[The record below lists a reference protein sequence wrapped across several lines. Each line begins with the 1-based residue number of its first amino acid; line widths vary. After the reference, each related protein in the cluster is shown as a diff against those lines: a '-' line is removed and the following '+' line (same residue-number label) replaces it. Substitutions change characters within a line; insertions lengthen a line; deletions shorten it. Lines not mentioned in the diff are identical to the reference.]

1 MACACSKRSR
11 RSMVRQAHHERLD
24 LPLVLSSSK
33 DALRSRPCGR
43 FKVQGSR
50 VQSPLPI
57 YSTGQN
63 RLNGPH
69 EIRADE
75 FHTRRG
81 PLFGLRSFA
90 TANQTSGTSKAGP
103 AEFAGRNGRTQ
114 PGNQLALFGLGAR
127 QKRLVRLP
135 RREDGLGSG
144 YKLVEVAAE
153 GMDAI
158 PFIVKMVWRMPQ

>member
-1 MACACSKRSR
+1 MVARRSFINLRTILACACSKRSR

-114 PGNQLALFGLGAR
+114 PGNQLALFGLRLQTKTVSSVTA
-127 QKRLVRLP
+127 KRGSF
-135 RREDGLGSG
+135 GLG
-144 YKLVEVAAE
+144 L
-153 GMDAI
+153 
-158 PFIVKMVWRMPQ
+158 